1 MDTVNALMDFED
13 GTLDD
18 AGTLE
23 LFSHLI
29 TTGMAWNLQG
39 SYGRMAQGFI
49 DAGYIDPDGFI
60 TDAGDDLLFEAAS

>member
-39 SYGRMAQGFI
+39 SYGRMAQGLSTR
-49 DAGYIDPDGFI
+49 ATSTP
-60 TDAGDDLLFEAAS
+60 TASSPTRATTPV